1 MIEMESRMVLARAA
15 GTGSEDL
22 GFNVDRVSV
31 FQDVKTSEDWIY
43 SSKIPSC
50 TLKNEQDGKF

>member
-1 MIEMESRMVLARAA
+1 MVLARAA

-31 FQDVKTSEDWIY
+31 FQDAKTSEDWIY
-43 SSKIPSC
+43 SSKIQSC
-50 TLKNEQDGKF
+50 TLKNERDGKF